1 MWVQHPAQDQR
12 PYAMSKTWAA
22 GRARRITL
30 DGHARSALVVSTRS
44 PAEVS
49 FYLGLATANATF
61 SAAAV
66 ALGLLHCTSWR
77 ARAFA
82 VTVLLSGTLGI
93 ASALA
98 TVARGRSSG
107 VGNILIGFGVA
118 VAAACVLLQALRL
131 IFTVRQAPRSSKRLA
146 ARTSS
151 TLPLPITWTKRRA
164 DPDRFDTEGPPAGA
178 PRLIVGS
185 SPARILRRPLFAT
198 IGGFIA
204 VLASAAMLT
213 LPDLFTSVFHSRPVG
228 VAATPLVRTAAD
240 RDGDG
245 VSNRQDACPI
255 TPAITSDGC
264 LVTPEHPSG
273 HDHDGDGILDP
284 QDACASLPAKT
295 LGGCPK
301 TRADRDG
308 DGIRNRRDEC
318 PLTSAVTLTGCPP
331 SEDPAADTH
340 P

>member
-1 MWVQHPAQDQR
+1 M
-12 PYAMSKTWAA
+12 
-22 GRARRITL
+22 
-30 DGHARSALVVSTRS
+30 STRS

-77 ARAFA
+77 ERAFA

-118 VAAACVLLQALRL
+118 VAVACVLLQALRL
-131 IFTVRQAPRSSKRLA
+131 IFTVRQAPRSSKRPA

-151 TLPLPITWTKRRA
+151 TLPLPITWTKHRA
-164 DPDRFDTEGPPAGA
+164 GPDKFDTEGPPAGT

-198 IGGFIA
+198 IAGFIA

-213 LPDLFTSVFHSRPVG
+213 LPDLFTSVFRSRPVG
-228 VAATPLVRTAAD
+228 VAATVGRTPAD

-245 VSNRQDACPI
+245 VPNSQDACPR
-255 TPAITSDGC
+255 TPADTPDGC
-264 LVTPEHPSG
+264 LVTPD
-273 HDHDGDGILDP
+273 HDQDGDGILDR
-284 QDACASLPAKT
+284 QDACPSIPAKT

-308 DGIRNRRDEC
+308 DGVRNRHDEC
-318 PLTSAVTLTGCPP
+318 PLTSALTSSGCPASEPLRLTRTPTEPDDRDGDGLPNRQDRCPNTRALTVTGCPDATP
-331 SEDPAADTH
+331 
-340 P
+340 